1 MKDELYTKEDA
12 VEELIKIINREISDT
27 PKIY

>member
-12 VEELIKIINREISDT
+12 VEEFIKIINREISDT